1 MQSIV
6 QEAGVLDWAYSD
18 SADSAAL
25 QVVRKCRAGGLNQV
39 IAGVRS
45 AIK

>member
-25 QVVRKCRAGGLNQV
+25 QVVRKCWAGGLNQV

>member
-6 QEAGVLDWAYSD
+6 QEAGVLDWAYS
-18 SADSAAL
+18 DSAAL